1 MQKKEIKGK
10 EIKAV
15 RYSEGVGRRKTA
27 VARVRIG
34 EGAKQSFEVNEHSL
48 DEYFKTEGLR
58 LTARKPLATE
68 GITGKYYVSVR
79 VRGGGIHAQADAVAL
94 GLSRALIVREAQMK
108 PALKKAKL
116 LTSDSRQKERRKF
129 GLKKARKSPQWSKR

>member
-1 MQKKEIKGK
+1 MQKKQTK
-10 EIKAV
+10 EG
-15 RYSEGVGRRKTA
+15 YTEGVGRRKTA
-27 VARVRIG
+27 VARVRIS

-58 LTARKPLATE
+58 LTARHPLAV
-68 GITGKYYVSVR
+68 GVSAAKYYISAR
-79 VRGGGIHAQADAVAL
+79 VKGGGISAQADAVAL
-94 GLSRALIVREAQMK
+94 GLARALTSRDAELK

-129 GLKKARKSPQWSKR
+129 GLKKARKAPQWSKR